1 MFKVGVLRNN
11 QRNIMAKYVDLSN
24 GIYLLNKRLASRLG
38 HFPGFKEKIRRKL
51 DVHTLAEAE
60 VEAARMVAAIELL
73 QRVCLRDSKGLTNS
87 IKDMSK
93 SAQTWLWWCDHDL
106 EEVKA
111 AEGRHT
117 EKAQSALESHS
128 FLIGE
133 VTEFF
138 GERRYDHEGG
148 EVHHL
153 SEFGDYLLG
162 LLKHG
167 SQRTMFSDALTPY
180 LERTNRSHLSENHP
194 SVRNVARSINAFV
207 SLIGDKPLEHLS
219 RRDVEK
225 YIAKRITEVKTA
237 SISRELTSLRAAW
250 DKAAKAADIRLQNPF
265 SDPVIKGFGTDSVP
279 RATPPLEAVIELL
292 KKLEADESKASYV
305 VPVIAVTALT
315 GLRLGETAG
324 LMETDYDKEKQIL
337 FIRPN
342 GRRGRLKTSN
352 STRPFPVLPE
362 LEVWLDRLF
371 LATPAGSSNAASAT
385 GLKKLKKLGFD
396 YMLHGLRHSFKQRLV
411 ETNANA
417 ILINELLGWS
427 IQGMAANYGYNAV
440 TAMKIDAVKSVYSTL
455 MPKNDT
461 GNVYQFKAP

>member
-1 MFKVGVLRNN
+1 
-11 QRNIMAKYVDLSN
+11 MAKYVDLSK
-24 GIYLLNKRLASRLG
+24 GTYLLNKRLAARLG
-38 HFPGFKEKIRRKL
+38 HFPGFNDKVRRKL
-51 DVHTLAEAE
+51 NVHSLAEAE
-60 VEAARMVAAIELL
+60 VEAARRVADIEHL
-73 QRVCLRDSKGLTNS
+73 QRTCLRDSKGLTNS

-93 SAQTWLWWCDHDL
+93 AAQTWLWWNEHDL

-117 EKAQSALESHS
+117 EKAHATLEAHS
-128 FLIGE
+128 FLIAE
-133 VTEFF
+133 MTEFF
-138 GERRYDHEGG
+138 GKRRYNHEGA
-148 EVHHL
+148 EEHHL
-153 SEFGDYLLG
+153 SEFGDYLFG
-162 LLKHG
+162 LLKNG

-207 SLIGDKPLEHLS
+207 SFIGDKPLEHLS

-225 YIAKRITEVKTA
+225 YIAKRINEVKTA

-265 SDPVIKGFGTDSVP
+265 SDPVIKGLGTDSVP
-279 RATPPLEAVIELL
+279 RDTPPLEAVVDLL
-292 KKLEADESKASYV
+292 KKLEADQSKTSYV

-315 GLRLGETAG
+315 GLRLGETVG
-324 LMETDYDKEKQIL
+324 LMATDYDQEKQIL

-371 LATPAGSSNAASAT
+371 LAKPAGSSNAASAT

-396 YMLHGLRHSFKQRLV
+396 FMLHGLRHSFKQRLV

-417 ILINELLGWS
+417 VLINELLGWS
-427 IQGMAANYGYNAV
+427 IQGMAANYGYNSV
-440 TAMKIDAVKSVYSTL
+440 TAMKIDAVKKVYSTL
-455 MPKNDT
+455 MPKNDA
-461 GNVYQFKAP
+461 GNVYQFKATKL